1 MKTTRRSQ
9 LTKPQKLVNKSGS
22 FLIEAVVAVAL
33 LSASVVGIA
42 KLALVQSRI
51 RHQNELRLMA
61 ELVADNQ
68 LERLRSKSASDVEA
82 ATQPL
87 ASVPQSLRVDVKSD
101 LIDLPSAAGVHVVV
115 RVFPNE
121 SKPEFISASP
131 LVVRHGWLLTSKLN
145 ATKDDAESEAKP

>member
-1 MKTTRRSQ
+1 MKTTMRSQ

-22 FLIEAVVAVAL
+22 FLIEAVFAVAL
-33 LSASVVGIA
+33 LSASIVGIA
-42 KLALVQSRI
+42 KLARVQSSI
-51 RHQNELRLMA
+51 RHQNEWRLLA

-68 LERLRSKSASDVEA
+68 LERLSGKSASDVEA
-82 ATQPL
+82 AMQPL

-121 SKPEFISASP
+121 SKPNLIPAGP

-145 ATKDDAESEAKP
+145 ATSDDSESEVKP